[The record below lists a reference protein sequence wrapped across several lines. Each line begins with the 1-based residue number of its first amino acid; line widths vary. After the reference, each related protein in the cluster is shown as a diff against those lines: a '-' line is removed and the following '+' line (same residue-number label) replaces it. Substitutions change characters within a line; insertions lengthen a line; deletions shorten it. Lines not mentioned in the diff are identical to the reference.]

1 MHTVNHLSCS
11 KVSQAAPGLTGA
23 QPVVPFGR
31 PGSRRCIARPAKFVD
46 FIAGKSAEG
55 PMTIYHR
62 RIQEMVRTYG
72 IASDLD
78 PDEDVRLEMVLDM
91 LEQALRA
98 THVEDRTVYAVK
110 NIVMELAGNT
120 LLHGTGARTEQELLV
135 VNRRGENV
143 QIWLFGYGLNSE
155 VDRLFGIIREI
166 RSYAT
171 PPDHREP
178 LLERRNIELMRRA
191 SSEPSKLR
199 GAGVGMLTIA
209 ALSSKPLWFK
219 LNAAREHSSFA
230 LRSTVQA
237 ASA

>member
-1 MHTVNHLSCS
+1 
-11 KVSQAAPGLTGA
+11 
-23 QPVVPFGR
+23 
-31 PGSRRCIARPAKFVD
+31 
-46 FIAGKSAEG
+46 
-55 PMTIYHR
+55 MTIYHR

-78 PDEDVRLEMVLDM
+78 PDEDVLIAAVRADLIDGERLEMVLDM
-91 LEQALRA
+91 LEQALRV